1 MQTES
6 GTGAGFL
13 QTLRNIYSAQGL
25 RGLYSGIGI
34 TLIRAVPAN
43 ACIFYCY
50 ETTTRLIKSF

>member
-6 GTGAGFL
+6 GAGAGFL